1 MPIAAPAMTSAS
13 LEGKLLEVCW
23 GVYYNERG
31 ERVKMW
37 CPAKVCDFERQPA
50 HQGLAATSL
59 PPPPH
64 RRPGR

>member
-50 HQGLAATSL
+50 QQPQPQA
-59 PPPPH
+59 PH
-64 RRPGR
+64 TPHHRPGR